1 MTDLREKLEAA
12 LITTLSPT
20 VTAVA
25 SLRTEDATLPRV
37 VVEANNFNRR
47 ISGTSIYDIDATVHV
62 VSSMDDGLSTH
73 KSQVVSVLTE
83 LGIDAGRNEVYAAEQ
98 LATTASVTYKAVLLE
113 GIEREL
119 QDREIRDQIRLRVVA
134 VANS

>member
-1 MTDLREKLEAA
+1 MTDLREKLESA
-12 LITTLSPT
+12 LISTLSPT

-37 VVEANNFNRR
+37 VVEANNFTRR
-47 ISGTSIYDIDATVHV
+47 IPGTSIYDIDATVHV
-62 VSSMDDGLSTH
+62 ISSMDGGLSTH

-98 LATTASVTYKAVLLE
+98 LATTASVSYKAVLLE

-119 QDREIRDQIRLRVVA
+119 QDREIRDQIRLKVVA

>member
-47 ISGTSIYDIDATVHV
+47 IPGTSIYDIDATVHV

>member
-25 SLRTEDATLPRV
+25 FLRTEDATLPRV

>member
-62 VSSMDDGLSTH
+62 ISSMDDGLSTH

>member
-25 SLRTEDATLPRV
+25 SLRTEEATLPRV

-47 ISGTSIYDIDATVHV
+47 IPGTSIYDIDATVHV